1 MRSAGMRLADFV
13 SVKKPWTSRS
23 LLIILEMNTFP
34 QELISIIIDNLD
46 DRGSLQSCALVC
58 RSWYAPTR
66 GPLFRVVSISTTK
79 QLSSFHD
86 LLIEFPHLGRL
97 VRDIRFTEIPLASQG
112 DVLAAILRRLKRVE
126 SVLIGPSTSEPAV
139 GWYDISGSLRDCL
152 VATLALPTLTSFSIN
167 HWKVDPTY
175 GDIQLLLSRG
185 APLRYVELAITDSP
199 EDIQG
204 DLDFAR
210 RLEKQAPQPACP
222 QKVRPE
228 SFVCDFAWTRP
239 YHTLEFIDWIQD
251 PNCVL
256 DLSGLQSLTVTSLYD
271 TIDFDAASA
280 MTHMVGASLQHLWL
294 RPHIE
299 VTNAL
304 LDLESGTFEIEPV
317 DMSRNTSLQV
327 LDFEFAGTPRSDLLC
342 ISPPEGLLSTLSTIK
357 AGTPLKDIFMIFPIH
372 VPENPTLATIRGWD
386 YIGWRHLASFFTGFP
401 GLEQALIVICYT
413 GNMNSELFKDMVMQE
428 LEQFKDFLEF
438 KLEKE
443 GEEEWLLGLVPPPFI
458 SSLTPDQA
466 IRLWAPPRSKSRDYV
481 PSSQGSNLGSAP
493 PPSRVL
499 PTYTFTETKLPVTSH
514 IPLLTRA
521 DDWLDWYS
529 GVQSTIEHTGLWA
542 FVAPDPLPGAFS
554 DPSSI
559 PTFPPFIDFAL
570 HSVDSPEFE
579 TYQTW
584 WRLDDVVSFI
594 ITSRLG
600 GIPRRLLPLEKHDA
614 YGDGHRPALYTEPA
628 HNTDINR
635 CATTNTAPNAI
646 KALNRPTDN
655 TTDRPTIRPN
665 DRRTD
670 QETK

>member
-1 MRSAGMRLADFV
+1 MTAEASNPVRSCAAPGMRPLEGPSFV
-13 SVKKPWTSRS
+13 LS
-23 LLIILEMNTFP
+23 L
-34 QELISIIIDNLD
+34 
-46 DRGSLQSCALVC
+46 SLQPNSFHL
-58 RSWYAPTR
+58 
-66 GPLFRVVSISTTK
+66 STIFS
-79 QLSSFHD
+79 SSFHTWGVSSVISGS
-86 LLIEFPHLGRL
+86 L
-97 VRDIRFTEIPLASQG
+97 PLASQG

-294 RPHIE
+294 RPHI
-299 VTNAL
+299 
-304 LDLESGTFEIEPV
+304 DLESGTFEIEPV

-458 SSLTPDQA
+458 SSLT
-466 IRLWAPPRSKSRDYV
+466 
-481 PSSQGSNLGSAP
+481 
-493 PPSRVL
+493 
-499 PTYTFTETKLPVTSH
+499 
-514 IPLLTRA
+514 
-521 DDWLDWYS
+521 YS
-529 GVQSTIEHTGLWA
+529 
-542 FVAPDPLPGAFS
+542 
-554 DPSSI
+554 
-559 PTFPPFIDFAL
+559 
-570 HSVDSPEFE
+570 
-579 TYQTW
+579 
-584 WRLDDVVSFI
+584 
-594 ITSRLG
+594 
-600 GIPRRLLPLEKHDA
+600 
-614 YGDGHRPALYTEPA
+614 
-628 HNTDINR
+628 
-635 CATTNTAPNAI
+635 
-646 KALNRPTDN
+646 
-655 TTDRPTIRPN
+655 
-665 DRRTD
+665 
-670 QETK
+670 